1 MREYLIDSKQVIL
14 MYRYVNEGI
23 DITTKHND
31 KMFYKHFDNI
41 DLSGYVLLIDLI
53 DDLSYE
59 FIKYVEE
66 NKNA

>member
-1 MREYLIDSKQVIL
+1 MREYLIDGKQVIL

-23 DITTKHND
+23 DITTKYND
-31 KMFYKHFDNI
+31 TMFYKHFNNI
-41 DLSGYVLLIDLI
+41 DLSGYDLLIDLI

-66 NKNA
+66 SNE